1 MAAPTN
7 EYLQRLWLDQ
17 LLIEFN
23 DICYQYRLNLIMPI
37 IELSGAEHQLGCWL
51 AGQRTIKISRCLI
64 TDHPWDVVIL
74 VFKHEMAHQVCSELL
89 AVENAGHGREFQRAC
104 QMLGVPAPYNQ
115 SSGDLPD
122 TVASPTED
130 HQTKA
135 GRKIIDRV
143 GKLLALAGSENEHEA
158 ALAMQRA
165 TELLHRHNLDAA
177 EIQDS
182 ATCTRLIINTFR
194 KQIPTYRRT
203 ICGIL
208 RDYFFVQIIYSS
220 LYDPESNSS
229 HKTIELLG
237 RAENVPV
244 AEHCYHFLE
253 QQLVSLWQKNRHKFR
268 GTTITAKNSYYLG
281 LLHGFSQK
289 LASQVK
295 ECAPA
300 EQTSSATA
308 TPGALAISRDNQLQ
322 DFVSFHFPRLITQSR
337 RGVRLYEQPYN
348 EAVNTGKTIV
358 LNQTVGNK
366 KEGVQ
371 GLLPCC

>member
-1 MAAPTN
+1 MSAPTI
-7 EYLQRLWLDQ
+7 EYLQRLWLNQ
-17 LLIEFN
+17 LLVEFN
-23 DICYQYRLNLIMPI
+23 DICYQYRLNLTAPI
-37 IELSGAEHQLGCWL
+37 IELSEAEHQLGCWL
-51 AGQRTIKISRCLI
+51 PEQRTIKISRCLI
-64 TDHPWDVVIL
+64 TEHPWNVVIM
-74 VFKHEMAHQVCSELL
+74 VFKHEIAHQVCSELFVG
-89 AVENAGHGREFQRAC
+89 ADGGHGSEFQRAC

-165 TELLHRHNLDAA
+165 TELLHRHNLNAA
-177 EIQDS
+177 EIRETAS
-182 ATCTRLIINTFR
+182 CARLIINTHR
-194 KQIPTYRRT
+194 KQIPSYRRT

-208 RDYFFVQIIYSS
+208 RDYFFVKIIFSS
-220 LYDPESNSS
+220 LYDPESNNS

-253 QQLVSLWQKNRHKFR
+253 QQLASLWQKNRHKFK
-268 GTTITAKNSYYLG
+268 GTPITAKNSYYLG

-295 ECAPA
+295 DCSPTGETVYSQ
-300 EQTSSATA
+300 ETV
-308 TPGALAISRDNQLQ
+308 GALAISRDNQLQ
-322 DFVSFHFPRLITQSR
+322 DFVSFHFPRLVTQSR

-366 KEGVQ
+366 KDGVQ
-371 GLLPCC
+371 GLLN